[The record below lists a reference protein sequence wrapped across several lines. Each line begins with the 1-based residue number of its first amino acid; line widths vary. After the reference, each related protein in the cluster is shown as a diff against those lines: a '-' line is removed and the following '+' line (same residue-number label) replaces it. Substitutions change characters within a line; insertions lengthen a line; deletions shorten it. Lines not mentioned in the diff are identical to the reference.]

1 MRELSALLVQSR
13 HKKYME
19 FSERERN
26 LCNSLI
32 EYYSAIAYRDREG
45 MEYLIG
51 IILGVGKKKKWIINH
66 EELEN
71 MVIDAITSIT
81 SIDFQKMSTD
91 VVSKKSDKILDTY
104 LLARGARYVIERLKQ
119 EGRTQKRNMEVLRQ
133 RVLSGEL
140 AVSSSLDDVRD
151 DTLKE
156 TGNPLIRMLTLLFG
170 DTFNEKLIARAVEE
184 WQSYEDIAKQQ
195 YVTELTTHEKYRQEF
210 FLHLFIAEFLLKR
223 REKIVC
229 HFLNFQAEQGLIH
242 RWFRHPEYAAALDK
256 KELVAA
262 IRDLDKWKKKMESIR
277 SS

>member
-1 MRELSALLVQSR
+1 
-13 HKKYME
+13 ME